1 MEEEYAALLANHT
14 WDLVPRPPGTNV
26 VTGKWLFRHK
36 LTSDGSLDRYKARW
50 VLRGFTQRPGVDY
63 DETFSPVVK
72 FATVRAVLSL
82 ALSRDWAIHQLDVKN
97 AFLHGT
103 LTETVYCSQPT
114 GFVDADRPDLV
125 CRLNRSLYGLKQ
137 APRAW
142 YSRFASYLASIGFV
156 EAKSDTSLFIYRRG
170 DDTVYLLLYVD
181 DIVLT
186 ASTADL
192 LHRTIVALQREFAM
206 KDLGPLHHFLG
217 ITAERRPQGLFLH
230 QRQYAIDIL
239 ERAGMS
245 DCKPCSTPVDTQAK
259 LSEDDGPPVADATSY
274 RSLTGALQYLTFS
287 RPDIAYAVQQVCLH
301 MHTPR
306 EPHLTALKRILRYL
320 RGSLDYGLLLRP
332 SPTSEL
338 VVYTDADWAGC
349 PDTRRSTSGYA
360 VFLGAN
366 LVSWA
371 AKRQPVVSRSSAE
384 AEYRAVANGVA
395 EASWLRQL
403 LHELHSPLQRATLV
417 YCDNVSAVYLST
429 NPVQHQRTKH
439 VEIDLHFVRERVAA
453 GDVRVLSVPTTL
465 QFADIFTKGLPSSV
479 FLDFRSSLNICT
491 G

>member
-1 MEEEYAALLANHT
+1 
-14 WDLVPRPPGTNV
+14 V
-26 VTGKWLFRHK
+26 
-36 LTSDGSLDRYKARW
+36 
-50 VLRGFTQRPGVDY
+50 
-63 DETFSPVVK
+63 
-72 FATVRAVLSL
+72 
-82 ALSRDWAIHQLDVKN
+82 
-97 AFLHGT
+97 
-103 LTETVYCSQPT
+103 SQPT
-114 GFVDADRPDLV
+114 PYFA
-125 CRLNRSLYGLKQ
+125 LYGT
-137 APRAW
+137 APTYDHLRVFGCACYPNTFVTAPHKLSPRSTRCLFLG
-142 YSRFASYLASIGFV
+142 YSSDHKGYRCLDLASHRIIISCHVVFDEDVFPLAGP
-156 EAKSDTSLFIYRRG
+156 SPPT
-170 DDTVYLLLYVD
+170 
-181 DIVLT
+181 
-186 ASTADL
+186 DL
-192 LHRTIVALQREFAM
+192 
-206 KDLGPLHHFLG
+206 
-217 ITAERRPQGLFLH
+217 ERWPQGLFLH

-360 VFLGAN
+360 MFLGTN

-453 GDVRVLSVPTTL
+453 GDVRVLNVPTTL
-465 QFADIFTKGLPSSV
+465 QFTDIFTKGLPSSV

>member
-1 MEEEYAALLANHT
+1 
-14 WDLVPRPPGTNV
+14 
-26 VTGKWLFRHK
+26 
-36 LTSDGSLDRYKARW
+36 
-50 VLRGFTQRPGVDY
+50 
-63 DETFSPVVK
+63 
-72 FATVRAVLSL
+72 
-82 ALSRDWAIHQLDVKN
+82 
-97 AFLHGT
+97 
-103 LTETVYCSQPT
+103 
-114 GFVDADRPDLV
+114 
-125 CRLNRSLYGLKQ
+125 
-137 APRAW
+137 
-142 YSRFASYLASIGFV
+142 
-156 EAKSDTSLFIYRRG
+156 
-170 DDTVYLLLYVD
+170 
-181 DIVLT
+181 
-186 ASTADL
+186 
-192 LHRTIVALQREFAM
+192 M

-217 ITAERRPQGLFLH
+217 ITAEHRSQGLFLH

-259 LSEDDGPPVADATSY
+259 LSEDDGPPVANATSY

-306 EPHLTALKRILRYL
+306 EPHLIALKRIMRYL

-332 SPTSEL
+332 SLTSEL

-349 PDTRRSTSGYA
+349 PDMRRSTSGYA
-360 VFLGAN
+360 MFLGVN

-371 AKRQPVVSRSSAE
+371 AERQPVVSRSSAE
-384 AEYRAVANGVA
+384 DEYRAVANGVA

-429 NPVQHQRTKH
+429 NLVQHQRTKH